1 MLEDLGEFTVTVTNQ
16 QTGEQWL
23 AENALT
29 LYTSI
34 ANGTYLVQIITEDGS
49 MYYGTYIL

>member
-23 AENALT
+23 AENTLT